1 MSDDSRIQV
10 LNLVPAAGSSD
21 FPTDGIATSRRPDWR
36 GAGFAVDFHPETQ
49 ISGLAAP
56 APTPAPARHG
66 VQRSRRRI
74 IGMALIVVTVLAA
87 NWLWSM
93 TFQNPVLGVVAGQQL
108 TLSAEGVE
116 GTIQEVFVREGE
128 RVERGQPLVLLENKT
143 WKQELDRLRDELRV
157 ATAEVA
163 ATESQ
168 LQWQQEVAENSGPRA
183 RADFHE
189 AQGRLHDEE
198 ARLEVLEA
206 ACKRYEQLRGYGSVS
221 ADVLD
226 RARLEWK
233 GQAAKVTHL
242 RKAASELQTRADQ
255 ADALSAGRDLQLAPR
270 REQVA
275 FLQGEIG
282 RWEEKI
288 ARLQVR
294 SPVEGVVLARLRHA
308 GEWIGGNEPLFS
320 MFRRETQEIVLYV
333 PQNKARAL
341 QPGDRLTV
349 DDESRGG
356 RLTGMIERI
365 DPHLQKPPESISEF
379 YRHGEDL
386 VTVHVAP
393 GSNGAA
399 WPDLPLG
406 GVVRLPWYRLWM
418 PHWRG
423 T

>member
-1 MSDDSRIQV
+1 MSDDSTTQ
-10 LNLVPAAGSSD
+10 LLSLVPAAASNNFS
-21 FPTDGIATSRRPDWR
+21 TAGIADAYRSDWR

-49 ISGLAAP
+49 VAGLAAS
-56 APTPAPARHG
+56 APTPASAQHS

-74 IGMALIVVTVLAA
+74 IGMALVVVTVLAG
-87 NWLWSM
+87 NGLWSA

-108 TLSAEGVE
+108 ALSAEGVE
-116 GTIQEVFVREGE
+116 GTIEEVFVREGE
-128 RVERGQPLVLLENKT
+128 RVEHGQPLLLLKNKT
-143 WKQELDRLRDELRV
+143 WQQELDRLRDELRV
-157 ATAEVA
+157 ATAEIA

-206 ACKRYEQLRGYGSVS
+206 AYKRYEQLRGYGSVS
-221 ADVLD
+221 ADVLE

-233 GQAAKVTHL
+233 GQSAKVAQL
-242 RKAASELQTRADQ
+242 QKAAAELQTRADQ
-255 ADALSAGRDLQLAPR
+255 ADALSAGRDVQLAPR

-275 FLQGEIG
+275 YLQAEIG

-288 ARLQVR
+288 VRLQVR
-294 SPVEGVVLARLRHA
+294 SPVEGVVLARLHHT
-308 GEWIGGNEPLFS
+308 GEWIGRNEALFS
-320 MFRRETQEIVLYV
+320 LLRRETQEIVLYV
-333 PQNKARAL
+333 PQSKARAM

-349 DDESRGG
+349 DEESRGG
-356 RLTGMIERI
+356 RLTGTIERI
-365 DPHLQKPPESISEF
+365 DPYLQKPPESISEF

-393 GSNGAA
+393 GLNGAA
-399 WPDLPLG
+399 WPELPLG

-418 PHWRG
+418 PHWRR